1 MDLNW
6 WPSLMECL
14 QAFLSLQLTSKTL
27 LQGAGSV
34 MAVEL
39 E

>member
-6 WPSLMECL
+6 SPFLRESL
-14 QAFLSLQLTSKTL
+14 QALLSLQLKSKML

-34 MAVEL
+34 MVVEL

>member
-6 WPSLMECL
+6 SQSLRECL
-14 QAFLSLQLTSKTL
+14 QALLSLQLTSKTL

-34 MAVEL
+34 MVVEL